1 MRKRLETIALILV
14 MAASLLAIHVYITF
28 FTPASRDSSVKLI
41 YVQKGTSFRVVA
53 SNLEKAGVVK
63 DSDSLVWAASLLGAY
78 KKIKA
83 GEYELM
89 ATMTPMEVLEI
100 LIKGRVKRHL
110 VTIPEGYNVREV
122 ALVMGAAGL
131 ADPDEFMK
139 RSSDARLVASLGL
152 EGETLEGY
160 LFPDTYEF
168 TRGMGT
174 DEMIARMVEK
184 FKAVYFPDFSEQAKK
199 DGLSMRKVLTLAS
212 IIEKETGAPEER
224 PLISAV
230 FRNRLK
236 KGIKLQSDPTVIYGI
251 KGFDGNLTRA
261 HLVTKTPY
269 NTYAIYGLPPGPIA
283 NPGRESIAA
292 ALNPAKEGFLYFVS
306 RNDGTHFFSKSLKE
320 HNNAVNRFQRAAKNM
335 EKG

>member
-1 MRKRLETIALILV
+1 MRKRLETIVLLLV
-14 MAASLLAIHVYITF
+14 MAASLLAVHVYITF
-28 FTPASRDSSVKLI
+28 YTPASRDSSVKLV
-41 YVQKGTSFRVVA
+41 YVQKGASFRVVA

-83 GEYELM
+83 GEYEFM

-100 LIKGRVKRHL
+100 LIKGKVKRHL
-110 VTIPEGYNVREV
+110 VTIPEGYNIREV
-122 ALVMGAAGL
+122 ALVLSEAGL
-131 ADPDEFMK
+131 VDPDDFVK
-139 RSSDARLVASLGL
+139 HATDGKLVASLGL
-152 EGETLEGY
+152 EGDTLEGY

-168 TRGMGT
+168 TRGMGA
-174 DEMIARMVEK
+174 DDLIRKMSEK
-184 FKAVYFPDFSEQAKK
+184 FKAVYFPEFSEQAKRN
-199 DGLSMRKVLTLAS
+199 GLSMRKVITLAS

-224 PLISAV
+224 TLISAV

-283 NPGRESIAA
+283 NPGKESISA
-292 ALNPAKEGFLYFVS
+292 ALNPASEDYLYFVS
-306 RNDGTHFFSKSLKE
+306 RNDGTHFFSKNLKE
-320 HNNAVNRFQRAAKNM
+320 HNKAVNRFQRSAKNV